1 MPKALRKKQMRRKK
15 PNWGRQKRQ
24 KAVKGIDWPAVI
36 VDEKGDDD
44 YLVEWLDKETLGPLG
59 QYEWVSQ

>member
-1 MPKALRKKQMRRKK
+1 MRRKK